1 MSFPVDRNDI
11 TNLPSL
17 TVVIADYVV
26 AEDRLV
32 LSATVATPA
41 AADRL
46 RIYAT
51 VLQYNYHWEDT
62 GSIRMALEGPAGSLV
77 QISDLRVTGLDLQT
91 LHNGLSNFN
100 DKIHAWRE
108 ALDATTPST
117 IPTPKDEGRAPP
129 LPPPAFAS
137 EPTEEKPSCHHPF
150 PSRRRPAH
158 SPTSSRAS
166 TAKTRL
172 LAAPTPC
179 APRALGDHNRK
190 TTMCSTSTSP
200 GASANSNSG
209 PTGMSRTRRCATTRK
224 PMAPGRSK
232 PR

>member
-1 MSFPVDRNDI
+1 MSSKQHLHTLMAEIGPCL
-11 TNLPSL
+11 NLLELTEYEDDDSWWL
-17 TVVIADYVV
+17 VFDQQTVVIADYVA

-108 ALDATTPST
+108 ALHPQTSASTQTATTS
-117 IPTPKDEGRAPP
+117 G
-129 LPPPAFAS
+129 
-137 EPTEEKPSCHHPF
+137 EENNQPD
-150 PSRRRPAH
+150 
-158 SPTSSRAS
+158 T
-166 TAKTRL
+166 
-172 LAAPTPC
+172 APTPGI
-179 APRALGDHNRK
+179 RV
-190 TTMCSTSTSP
+190 
-200 GASANSNSG
+200 
-209 PTGMSRTRRCATTRK
+209 
-224 PMAPGRSK
+224 
-232 PR
+232 